1 MFRFFFIISFLF
13 FAKAASAQNLS
24 SNYRS
29 YALFLS
35 QDTIQ
40 LDSLSVLAETFSIK
54 LINAEDTG
62 QLNYTLDAFTAQL
75 IIPIELLG
83 QEVLVSYR
91 TYPFLFT
98 KKYFSKSY
106 EKYKTETE
114 NTGFLISSAA
124 GINKFTSTSGLI
136 DFGTLDYN
144 GNLSRGV
151 GFGNAQSLNVN
162 SSFNIQLAGMITD
175 DIEVKA
181 AITDNSIP
189 IQPEGNTAQ
198 LQEFDKVFIQ
208 LRKDQ
213 HYLTVGDFDLVSPP
227 SYFMKFQ
234 RNMQGASYKG
244 LQEIEDKGIA
254 SGMASFAISRGK
266 FVINNITAQEGNQ
279 GPYRLKGPNGETFI
293 IVLGGSERVFINGVQ
308 QARGGN
314 NDYVIDYNV
323 GEITFT
329 PNKMITQD
337 MRIRVEFEYADR
349 YYLRSLYHVNGGFEQ
364 EKFKIEANF
373 FSQQDAKSQ
382 SLNQDLNDDR
392 ILILE
397 NAGDDLSNALA
408 SGINQVDFDA
418 GRVLYEQKDTVINGV
433 IDTFYVY
440 SNDETKVLYSL
451 TFSLIGS
458 GLGGYEPVNSVA
470 NGRVFEYRGPGIGSY
485 LPVIQLIAPQ
495 KQQLATTRFTY
506 KANTNTNV
514 GVELALSTNDL
525 NSFSELDKQDNLG
538 MGLNLFYDQKLKL
551 KSDSLKT
558 LQFDANYEFKQADFK
573 PLERYRAVEFNRNF
587 NFVDQEN
594 VHEHLATLSFV
605 FTKMNKG
612 SVSYR
617 LSYLNRDTI
626 YQGFENDVQT
636 NYVHSGFENRN
647 GFKYLYAKNGDL
659 ETQFMRP
666 SFLLSKSYKKLKD
679 WKTGITLNNEINKT
693 TNLLTDSLNASSFLW
708 QEYGV
713 FIQNPD
719 SARNQ
724 YSLSYKLRYQHIA
737 KGKSFDKA
745 YLKAQNVEFKGRFLS
760 KRNHTIN
767 WNLSYRNLQQ
777 DTLFVA
783 NSDLEHFYLGR
794 IDYGFT
800 ALKGAIRGSS
810 LYEIG
815 AGREQKIQYNYLENP
830 NGQGSYAWSDIN
842 ENGVQ
847 EINEF
852 YVSTFNNENR
862 FIRIFTNSLE
872 FQPVNSTRFNQS
884 LNLNPKAIWY
894 NEKGIKDLIARFST
908 TTALQ
913 FNKKVFASK
922 NIAVGDVLSPFEL
935 RLADSLLVA
944 TSTSVRNI
952 IFFNRT
958 DTKYGMDYTYQFS
971 ESKTLLTSG
980 FERRKYILNT
990 FNLRWNFIN
999 NFTINGNYTTGFKQ
1013 NDSDFYFDRR
1023 YEYIIN
1029 EAGGDL
1035 TWLFKSALR
1044 IELGYQYG
1052 FRSNPLPVTGGQFA
1066 VTNKVM
1072 TTIKYARPNNY
1083 SITGQFVFTS
1093 VGYNDDSFKNQQ
1105 LEFDLLQ
1112 GLQEGNNYVWNLAVD
1127 KTFAKLLQV
1136 SFQYD
1141 GRKTGNSQ
1149 IVHGGRMQVR
1159 AIF

>member
-1 MFRFFFIISFLF
+1 MFRFFFIISFLL
-13 FAKAASAQNLS
+13 FAKAASSQNLS
-24 SNYRS
+24 SNLRS
-29 YALFLS
+29 YSLLLN

-40 LDSLSVLAETFSIK
+40 LDSLSILEETFSIVS
-54 LINAEDTG
+54 LNSEDTG
-62 QLNYTLDAFTAQL
+62 QLNYQLDAFTAQL
-75 IIPIELLG
+75 IIPKALLG

-106 EKYKTETE
+106 EKYKAETE

-124 GINKFTSTSGLI
+124 GKNKYTSTTGLI

-227 SYFMKFQ
+227 GYFMKFQ

-244 LQEIEDKGIA
+244 EQAIKDKGVA

-308 QARGGN
+308 QARGDN

-323 GEITFT
+323 GEVTFT

-337 MRIRVEFEYADR
+337 MRIRIEFEYADR
-349 YYLRSLYHVNGGFEQ
+349 YFLRSLYHFNGGFEQ
-364 EKFKIEANF
+364 EKFKVEANF

-392 ILILE
+392 IRILE
-397 NAGDDLSNALA
+397 NAGDDLTNALA
-408 SGINQVDFDA
+408 SGINQVDFDE

-451 TFSLIGS
+451 TFSLLSI
-458 GLGGYEPVNSVA
+458 GLGSYDPINSVA
-470 NGRVFEYRGPGIGSY
+470 NGRVFEYKGPGNGSY

-495 KQQLATTRFTY
+495 KQQMATTRFTY
-506 KANTNTNV
+506 KANKTTNV
-514 GVELALSTNDL
+514 GVELALSNNDL
-525 NSFSELDKQDNLG
+525 NSFSELDKGDNLG
-538 MGLNLFYDQKLKL
+538 MGLNLFYNQKLKL

-558 LQFDANYEFKQADFK
+558 LQFDANYEFKQDDFK

-587 NFVDQEN
+587 NFEEDGN
-594 VHEHLATLSFV
+594 VNEHLATVGFI
-605 FTKMNKG
+605 FTKINKG

-617 LSYLNRDTI
+617 LTYLNRDTI
-626 YQGFENDVQT
+626 YQGYENDVQT
-636 NYVHSGFENRN
+636 TYAHKGFQNSN
-647 GFKYLYAKNGDL
+647 GFKFLYAQNGDL

-666 SFLLSKSYKKLKD
+666 NLILSQAYKKLNN
-679 WKTGITLNNEINKT
+679 WRTGITVNNEINKT
-693 TNLLTDSLNASSFLW
+693 RNLLTDSLTNSSFLW

-724 YSLSYKLRYQHIA
+724 YSVSYKLRYQHIA
-737 KGKSFDKA
+737 KGTSFDKA
-745 YLKAQNVEFKGRFLS
+745 YMKAQNVEFKGRFLS
-760 KRNHTIN
+760 KRNHTVN
-767 WNLSYRNLQQ
+767 WNLIYRNLQQ
-777 DTLFVA
+777 DTLFA
-783 NSDLEHFYLGR
+783 ADSDLEHFYLGR

-800 ALKGAIRGSS
+800 ALKGAIRGNS

-815 AGREQKIQYNYLENP
+815 AGREQKIQYNYLEDP

-852 YVSTFNNENR
+852 YVSAFSNENR

-884 LNLNPKAIWY
+884 LNLNPKAVWF
-894 NEKGIKDLIARFST
+894 NEKGIKNLIARFSS

-922 NIAVGDVLSPFEL
+922 DIGVVDVISPFEL
-935 RLADSLLVA
+935 KLVDSLLVA
-944 TSTSVRNI
+944 SSTSIRNM

-958 DTKYGMDYTYQFS
+958 DTKYGLDYTYQFS
-971 ESKTLLTSG
+971 DSKTLLTSG

-990 FNLRWNFIN
+990 FNVRWNFVK
-999 NFTINGNYTTGFKQ
+999 NFTLNGNYSTGFKQ

-1035 TWLFKSALR
+1035 TWLHKNALR
-1044 IELGYQYG
+1044 LELGYQYG

-1066 VTNKVM
+1066 VTNKIM

-1083 SITGQFVFTS
+1083 SITGQFTFTS

-1112 GLQEGNNYVWNLAVD
+1112 GLQKGNNYVWNVGID

-1136 SFQYD
+1136 SLQYD
-1141 GRKTGNSQ
+1141 GRKTGESKM
-1149 IVHGGRMQVR
+1149 VHGGRMQVR

>member
-1 MFRFFFIISFLF
+1 M
-13 FAKAASAQNLS
+13 
-24 SNYRS
+24 
-29 YALFLS
+29 
-35 QDTIQ
+35 
-40 LDSLSVLAETFSIK
+40 ETFSIK
-54 LINAEDTG
+54 ILNSADTAQLDY
-62 QLNYTLDAFTAQL
+62 QLNNFTAQL
-75 IIPIELLG
+75 IVPKELIG
-83 QEVLVSYR
+83 QEVILSYR

-98 KKYFSKSY
+98 KRYFSKSY
-106 EKYKTETE
+106 DKYKTETE
-114 NTGFLISSAA
+114 KTGFLISSAA
-124 GINKFTSTSGLI
+124 GTNKYTSTTGLI
-136 DFGTLDYN
+136 DFGNLDYN

-213 HYLTVGDFDLVSPP
+213 HYLTVGDFDLVSQTG
-227 SYFMKFQ
+227 YFMKFQ
-234 RNMQGASYKG
+234 RNMQGGSYKG
-244 LQEIEDKGIA
+244 QQVIKDKGIA

-308 QARGGN
+308 QARGDN

-323 GEITFT
+323 GEVTFT

-337 MRIRVEFEYADR
+337 MRIRIEFEYADR
-349 YYLRSLYHVNGGFEQ
+349 YFLRSLYHVNGGFEQ
-364 EKFKIEANF
+364 EKFKVEASF

-392 ILILE
+392 IQILE
-397 NAGDDLSNALA
+397 NAGDDLTNALA
-408 SGINQVDFDA
+408 PGINQVDFDA
-418 GRVLYEQKDTVINGV
+418 GRVLYEQKDTIINGI

-440 SNDETKVLYSL
+440 SNDETKILYSL
-451 TFSLIGS
+451 IFSLLGS
-458 GLGGYEPVNSVA
+458 GLGSYEPINSVA
-470 NGRVFEYRGPGIGSY
+470 NGRVFEYKGLGNGSF

-506 KANTNTNV
+506 KANKMTNL
-514 GVELALSTNDL
+514 GVELALSNNDL
-525 NSFSELDKQDNLG
+525 NSFSELDKNDNLG
-538 MGLNLFYDQKLKL
+538 MGLNFFYNQKLKL

-558 LQFDANYEFKQADFK
+558 LQFDANYEFKQANFK

-587 NFVDQEN
+587 NFVDEEN
-594 VHEHLATLSFV
+594 VNEHLATVGFV
-605 FTKMNKG
+605 FTKVNKG
-612 SVSYR
+612 NISYK
-617 LSYLNRDTI
+617 LSYLSRDTI
-626 YQGFENDVQT
+626 YQGFENDLKT
-636 NYVHSGFENRN
+636 SYAHKGFQNSTD
-647 GFKYLYAKNGDL
+647 FKFLYAKNGDL

-666 SFLLSKSYKKLKD
+666 NLTLSQSYNKLNN
-679 WKTGITLNNEINKT
+679 WRTGITVNNEINKT
-693 TNLLTDSLNASSFLW
+693 RNLLTDSLTSSSFLW

-724 YSLSYKLRYQHIA
+724 YSISYKLRYQHIA

-745 YLKAQNVEFKGRFLS
+745 YMKAQNVEFKGRYLS

-767 WNLSYRNLQQ
+767 WNVIYRNLQQ
-777 DTLFVA
+777 DTLFSA
-783 NSDLEHFYLGR
+783 DSDLEHFYLGR
-794 IDYGFT
+794 IDYGFS
-800 ALKGAIRGSS
+800 AFKGAVRGNS

-815 AGREQKIQYNYLENP
+815 AGREQKIQYNYLEDP

-852 YVSTFNNENR
+852 YVSAFANENR

-884 LNLNPKAIWY
+884 LNLNPKAIWF
-894 NEKGIKDLIARFST
+894 NEKGIKNLLARFSS

-922 NIAVGDVLSPFEL
+922 NIGVADVISPFEL
-935 RLADSLLVA
+935 NLADSLLVSS
-944 TSTSVRNI
+944 STSIRNI
-952 IFFNRT
+952 VFFNRT
-958 DTKYGMDYTYQFS
+958 DTKYGIDYTYQFS
-971 ESKTLLTSG
+971 DSKTLLTSG
-980 FERRKYILNT
+980 FERRKYIFNT
-990 FNLRWNFIN
+990 FNVRWNFVK
-999 NFTINGNYTTGFKQ
+999 NFTLNGNYSTGFKQ

-1035 TWLFKSALR
+1035 TWLFKNALR
-1044 IELGYQYG
+1044 LELGYQYG

-1066 VTNKVM
+1066 VMNKIISTV
-1072 TTIKYARPNNY
+1072 KYARPNNY
-1083 SITGQFVFTS
+1083 SITGQFTFTS

-1112 GLQEGNNYVWNLAVD
+1112 GLQKGNNYVWNVGID

-1136 SFQYD
+1136 SLQYD
-1141 GRKTGNSQ
+1141 GRKTGESRM
-1149 IVHGGRMQVR
+1149 VHGGRMQVR